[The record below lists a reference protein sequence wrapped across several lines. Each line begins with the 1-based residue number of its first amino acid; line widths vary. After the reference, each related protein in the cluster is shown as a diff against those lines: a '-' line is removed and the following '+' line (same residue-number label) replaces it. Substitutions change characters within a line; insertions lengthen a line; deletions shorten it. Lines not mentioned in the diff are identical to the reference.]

1 MSISV
6 TPIPRLTVLA
16 APAFTLGT
24 ANAAG
29 DALTSIASNSTLL
42 TFDATLPAAT
52 GTPAVGTATVAPRRD
67 HVHAG
72 TTLAAPALT
81 LGTANGA
88 GGAATAFATNSTIL
102 AFDTTVP
109 ASVGTNATGSAVVA
123 SRRDHVHTGAQI
135 ATGEYTGNGA
145 ASQPIDGIG
154 FQPKYLRIN
163 RKYTTDQTAAESK
176 GALLWTS
183 TSINNDNAAGMAITG
198 NDASQD
204 VWTYTVDCI
213 RSLDSDGFTVGDAGT
228 SDHPNAASVEYN
240 FMAIG

>member
-1 MSISV
+1 M
-6 TPIPRLTVLA
+6 
-16 APAFTLGT
+16 AFTKT
-24 ANAAG
+24 AGVNYGIPEVVLSTTAAAG
-29 DALTSIASNSTLL
+29 SKQQAIRIDGQLIAFSGDTPEPIGTS
-42 TFDATLPAAT
+42 AAT
-52 GTPAVGTATVAPRRD
+52 GSDAVAARLD
-67 HVHAG
+67 HVHTG
-72 TTLAAPALT
+72 MTLAAPALS
-81 LGTANGA
+81 LGTANSA
-88 GGAATAFATNSTIL
+88 GGASTGFATNSTIL

-145 ASQPIDGIG
+145 ATQPIDGIG

-163 RKYTTDQTAAESK
+163 RKYTSDQTTAESK

-204 VWTYTVDCI
+204 VWTYTIDCI